1 MNLFLLDPFG
11 RSRESSVKCI
21 SCKSPRLFT
30 ESSSKLF
37 HIGNEIAP
45 GALMD
50 VASTLHPC
58 LWKAEFFV

>member
-11 RSRESSVKCI
+11 RSREPSVKCI

-45 GALMD
+45 GALQ
-50 VASTLHPC
+50 VRCIHVFGKPNFLSS
-58 LWKAEFFV
+58 